1 MKWEASTTFDTPDF
15 TAETALQASVTGV
28 QVQEHNGDLVV
39 TAAGGQT
46 LFSLPL
52 GPLNSNL
59 VQSVAAEVSQL
70 KEGLTKT
77 YYVAGV
83 GNVTATWTV
92 SGLSVKTTSHGLTTA
107 VAIKLPDE
115 IEIST
120 TGTVHTPAPFTLK
133 PVPVDLDVTTTL
145 TFRPP
150 TPAPRRGQPVRDPG
164 SRRVR
169 VPASTSDHAHPPI
182 LVNPGPSDAA
192 GAGEGAAEGAG
203 EAGGEGLLEA
213 LPELIPLLFL

>member
-15 TAETALQASVTGV
+15 TAETSLQASVTGV
-28 QVQEHNGDLVV
+28 QVHEHNGDLVV

-59 VQSVAAEVSQL
+59 VQSVAAEVGQL

-92 SGLSVKTTSHGLTTA
+92 SGLSVSTTSHGITTA

-150 TPAPRRGQPVRDPG
+150 TPTPRGRQPGREPG
-164 SRRVR
+164 SKRVR
-169 VPASTSDHAHPPI
+169 VPVSTSDHAHPPI
-182 LVNPGPSDAA
+182 LVNPGPSGAA